1 MVEPARS
8 EGERVTLASVRRRFF
23 RKHGLRLLAM
33 MVTGGVGLALTS
45 WNEQLHLT
53 NTQSFLLFL
62 PMVYLGNLAGAWLN
76 RRADRSAG

>member
-1 MVEPARS
+1 
-8 EGERVTLASVRRRFF
+8 
-23 RKHGLRLLAM
+23 
-33 MVTGGVGLALTS
+33 LALTS